1 MQFNSLDRSAAPVLQ
16 KPDAF
21 PRMFKFFRAK
31 KVETDGVL
39 SLFQLL
45 TLYFP
50 GFVLALGYS
59 IATPAIPVFAK
70 SFDTGFGVASL
81 VLVMHGLGE
90 LIATVPTGFFVD
102 RFGRRP
108 MLFVGPLLTA
118 VASFLI
124 AVSHSFSEL
133 LFYRF
138 IEGLGSEVWRQARL
152 AMIADSSKVTER
164 GRQMSGMIGTERAG
178 RLIGP
183 ALGGIFALSSIRLP
197 FITYGALAFLAI
209 VPSFFLVKESAP
221 GWQRKTAERE
231 QQMDTVALLKS
242 MLTPRYLGFFTAQF
256 FASTTRGVLWGG
268 TLLLYATYAYGTGAQ
283 FLGGLAT
290 TGTIVG
296 IPITFAAGYLMDRF
310 GRKVTMV
317 PGFVLIAMGV
327 FYLAMSAAWQWSLAT
342 FVAGFIW
349 IQATGSITAGSMQ
362 VLGADMAPAAGRG
375 RFFGFWRLINQVG
388 ALISPA
394 CFAFVAEHYSYGTG
408 FTIFGFS
415 ALVTA
420 ALLAFT
426 VTETAGA
433 ERSSAIAPAD
443 RGRPAAR

>member
-1 MQFNSLDRSAAPVLQ
+1 
-16 KPDAF
+16 
-21 PRMFKFFRAK
+21 MFKLFRAK
-31 KVETDGVL
+31 NIATDGVL
-39 SLFQLL
+39 SPFQLL

-50 GFVLALGYS
+50 GFILALGYS
-59 IATPAIPVFAK
+59 IATPAVPVFAK
-70 SFDTGFGVASL
+70 SFNTGFGVASL

-90 LIATVPTGFFVD
+90 MIATVPTGFFVD

-118 VASFLI
+118 AASFLI
-124 AVSHSFSEL
+124 AVSTSFPEL
-133 LFYRF
+133 LVYRF

-152 AMIADSSKVTER
+152 AMIADASKTRER

-178 RLIGP
+178 KLIGP
-183 ALGGIFALSSIRLP
+183 ALGGLFALSSIRLP
-197 FITYGALAFLAI
+197 FIAYGVLAFLAI
-209 VPSFFLVKESAP
+209 VPSFFLVRESAP
-221 GWQRKTAERE
+221 GWGKASGTKQEAPLGTA
-231 QQMDTVALLKS
+231 ALLKS

-268 TLLLYATYAYGTGAQ
+268 TLLLYATYAYGAGAQ
-283 FLGGLAT
+283 LLGGLAT
-290 TGTIVG
+290 VGTVVG

-317 PGFVLIAMGV
+317 PGFLLIALGV
-327 FYLAMSAAWQWSLAT
+327 FYLAVSAAWSWSLLT
-342 FVAGFIW
+342 FLGGFLW

-394 CFAFVAEHYSYGTG
+394 CFAFIAERQGYSAA
-408 FTIFGFS
+408 FVLFGFS

-420 ALLAFT
+420 LLLAFT
-426 VTETAGA
+426 VTETVQT
-433 ERSSAIAPAD
+433 ERTAKIAPAK
-443 RGRPAAR
+443 GREVEAAATKTS

>member
-1 MQFNSLDRSAAPVLQ
+1 
-16 KPDAF
+16 
-21 PRMFKFFRAK
+21 MFKQFRSK
-31 KVETDGVL
+31 KLASDGAL
-39 SLFQLL
+39 SAFQLL

-50 GFVLALGYS
+50 GFILALGYS

-70 SFDTGFGVASL
+70 SFNTGFGVASL
-81 VLVMHGLGE
+81 VLVIHGLGE
-90 LIATVPTGFFVD
+90 LVATVPTGFFVD

-108 MLFVGPLLTA
+108 MLFAGPLLTA
-118 VASFLI
+118 AASFLI

-138 IEGLGSEVWRQARL
+138 IEGVGSEVWRQARL
-152 AMIADSSKVTER
+152 AMIADASKINER

-197 FITYGALAFLAI
+197 FITYGVLAFVAI

-221 GWQRKTAERE
+221 GWQRTVTDGEPQMGTA
-231 QQMDTVALLKS
+231 ALLKS

-290 TGTIVG
+290 AGTIVG

-317 PGFVLIAMGV
+317 PGFLLIALGV
-327 FYLAMSAAWQWSLAT
+327 FYLAVSAALTWPLAT
-342 FVAGFIW
+342 FVAGFLW

-415 ALVTA
+415 ALATA

-426 VTETAGA
+426 VTETAGVDQPMETTPV
-433 ERSSAIAPAD
+433 ER
-443 RGRPAAR
+443 RRPAAR